1 MKEKRNL
8 HKKVQELCDCF
19 LTTDPLKEMSA
30 LQADEDKDEAALKWI
45 ALAVLH
51 GINDHA
57 EKISI
62 IRNETG
68 DVEVEAKYGKSRLPS
83 PGPEIGQKV
92 IEAVKQIA
100 HFEEEEGKTPLSL
113 GIRDSSIEI
122 KLKLKKEK
130 NGEKVSFKFPD

>member
-1 MKEKRNL
+1 
-8 HKKVQELCDCF
+8 
-19 LTTDPLKEMSA
+19 LKEMSTI
-30 LQADEDKDEAALKWI
+30 QADEDKDEAALKWI

-57 EKISI
+57 KKISI
-62 IRNETG
+62 TRNEAG
-68 DVEVEAKYGKSRLPS
+68 DVEVEAKYGESRLPS

-113 GIRDSSIEI
+113 GIQDSSIEI